1 MNENI
6 YENRIA
12 NLERKI
18 SELERQQ
25 TELRLFQREL
35 VKRDY
40 ILVIATVLSIL
51 GAGGYL
57 GYQNTLLIGQIDRR
71 IDQME
76 KRLDERSVQMEKRFE
91 DRFSQMERRFE
102 DLKQVVISDRQRR
115 EQK

>member
-1 MNENI
+1 MSENI

-12 NLERKI
+12 TLERKI
-18 SELERQQ
+18 EELERQQ

-57 GYQNTLLIGQIDRR
+57 GYQNTLLVGQIDRR
-71 IDQME
+71 VEQIE
-76 KRLDERSVQMEKRFE
+76 KRLDQTERSFSARF
-91 DRFSQMERRFE
+91 DQ
-102 DLKQVVISDRQRR
+102 I
-115 EQK
+115 